1 MKGKM
6 VHKFKLSI
14 EQKYIN
20 ETVRLK
26 QVGGFSELINKT
38 ENYAA
43 RKIVLSFEL
52 HLAKF
57 SFLKFH

>member
-1 MKGKM
+1 M

-14 EQKYIN
+14 EQKHIN
-20 ETVRLK
+20 EKVRLK
-26 QVGGFSELINKT
+26 QEGGFSELLNIIAK
-38 ENYAA
+38 YPA
-43 RKIVLSFEL
+43 RKIVLSFEI

>member
-1 MKGKM
+1 M

-38 ENYAA
+38 ENYPA
-43 RKIVLSFEL
+43 RKIV
-52 HLAKF
+52 
-57 SFLKFH
+57 